1 MRAKATKIGIYYIN
15 LARSADRRKL
25 MESQFR
31 KLKMKATR
39 VDAVDSK
46 LAKELIHE
54 TSWKCWSTR
63 DVEYACTL
71 SHLKAILNAYLDGCE
86 VAVVFEDDMKI
97 LRLPTPK
104 LIKSAPQ
111 DWEILQLST
120 LGPWANKLLQNP
132 PAYFVPW
139 RITHFNTGAYLIN
152 KSGMLKILNST
163 MQPTSSSS
171 IALDQTKYSF
181 SKARFVES
189 LLPKIPGIQKPC
201 NADVF
206 VYNQCRTYTCCD
218 ISCHENR
225 SIPSTIN
232 PGHKDIHDT
241 TAELIQKLFKQRG
254 FLMKW

>member
-1 MRAKATKIGIYYIN
+1 MPAKASKLGIYYIN

-31 KLKMKATR
+31 KLKAKAVR
-39 VDAVDSK
+39 VPAVDSK
-46 LAKELIHE
+46 TAKTLVGE
-54 TSWKCWSTR
+54 TSWKCWGTR

-71 SHLKAILNAYLDGCE
+71 SHVKAILQAYLDGCE
-86 VAVVFEDDMKI
+86 LAVIFEDDMQI
-97 LRLPTPK
+97 LRLPTLK
-104 LIKSAPQ
+104 LIKSAPR

-120 LGPWANKLLQNP
+120 IGPWADKLIQNP

-152 KSGMLKILNST
+152 KTGMSKILNSV
-163 MQPTSSSS
+163 MQQTKS
-171 IALDQTKYSF
+171 IALDQIKYSF
-181 SKARFVES
+181 SKARFVSS
-189 LLPKIPGIQKPC
+189 LIPQIPGIQKPC

-206 VYNQCRTYTCCD
+206 VYNQCKTYTCCD

-225 SIPSTIN
+225 TLLSTIN
-232 PGHKDIHDT
+232 PGHKSVHDT
-241 TAELIQKLFKQRG
+241 TAELIQNLLIHRG